1 MTDTTRQPRALN
13 KPGTPP
19 ITLFSLIAGAYTDA
33 LMRLAYAERD
43 RHDWTSYRKLG
54 HDLIG
59 TGARVI
65 MHAYARRE
73 PIIDDP
79 RAVVAEAVRELR
91 TTLRLAER
99 VAGNPVSADAVA
111 REVEAFAEDC
121 AQTAALLYRIAAGLS
136 PAAIAEISEIG
147 PLDDDQDTVTDA
159 EDDAGHPGGEPR

>member
-1 MTDTTRQPRALN
+1 MTDAERPSRALN

-19 ITLFSLIAGAYTDA
+19 ITLPSLITGAYTDA
-33 LMRLAYAERD
+33 LVRLAYAERD
-43 RHDWTSYRKLG
+43 RHDWSSYRKLG

-65 MHAYARRE
+65 VHAYARRE
-73 PIIDDP
+73 PTIDDP
-79 RAVVAEAVRELR
+79 RAVAAEAVRELR

-111 REVEAFAEDC
+111 REVAAFAEDC

-136 PAAIAEISEIG
+136 PAAIAEIA
-147 PLDDDQDTVTDA
+147 PLDEDQDTVTDA
-159 EDDAGHPGGEPR
+159 EDGAGHPGGEPR